1 MLDGSFTITD
11 IGGRAY
17 AVDAQTVL
25 IKGFTYDGEGP
36 DTFFLAGTG
45 GRPSAAGELV
55 LPWPADGK
63 QYQYR
68 WQQLHSSAA
77 GHKI

>member
-1 MLDGSFTITD
+1 M
-11 IGGRAY
+11 
-17 AVDAQTVL
+17 L

-45 GRPSAAGELV
+45 GRPSAAGDLV

-68 WQQLHSSAA
+68 WQQLPLLGWWSQNTRATA
-77 GHKI
+77 NIK